1 MSAFA
6 KAHRRLH
13 RFHGGLHLAEHKQ
26 ESTLLSILD
35 LGVPEQLVLPLRQH
49 IGHIAE
55 PLVDVG
61 ERVAKGQLIGQAE
74 GFVSASLHAP
84 TSGRVVAIE
93 ERPYPHPSG
102 LPVRAIVI
110 DSDGLDEWGTL
121 PEPLPH
127 FTRCD
132 RDFLLQRIRWAGI
145 VGLGGATFPTSVKLS
160 PSKDKPV
167 HTLILNAAEC
177 EPYITCD
184 DMLMREQAERIVA
197 GLAIMRHILAP
208 EECLIGIEDNKPEAI
223 AAMREAV
230 DDSGLADTEVIPIP
244 TVYPSGG
251 EKQLIYV
258 LTGKEVP
265 SQHIPADIGVVCHN
279 VGTAAAVADA
289 VIEGRPLI
297 SRVVTL
303 SGGALKQP
311 QNVRAPI
318 GAPMHWLVKRIG
330 GYREEPRRLVMGGPM
345 MGLPLDRDDYPVVK
359 GTNCLLA
366 MDAEQAPPDE
376 PARPCIRCGE
386 CARVC
391 PVKLLPQQLYWY
403 TRARDFDEVQRFDL
417 FDCIECGCCAYVCPS
432 HIPLVQYYRFAKSEI
447 WAREE
452 ERRKADLAR
461 RRHEARLARLARLE
475 AERKARLRKKKEALE
490 KKDAN
495 ATDDPKKAAIQ
506 AALERVQARKAER
519 ARQQA
524 NEDGGSGDHKEP
536 S

>member
-1 MSAFA
+1 MSAR
-6 KAHRRLH
+6 KLH
-13 RFHGGLHLAEHKQ
+13 RFHGGLRLPEHKQ

-35 LGVPEQLVLPLRQH
+35 LGVPQRLVLPLRQH
-49 IGHIAE
+49 IGHLAE

-61 ERVAKGQLIGQAE
+61 EPVAKGQLIAQAE
-74 GFVSASLHAP
+74 GYVSASLHAP

-110 DSDGLDEWGTL
+110 ESDGLDEWAAL

-127 FTRCD
+127 FEQCD
-132 RDFLLQRIRWAGI
+132 RDFLLERIRWAGI
-145 VGLGGATFPTSVKLS
+145 VGLGGAAFPTSVKLA
-160 PSKDKPV
+160 PGADKPIR
-167 HTLILNAAEC
+167 TLILNGAEC

-184 DMLMREQAERIVA
+184 DMLMREQAERIIA
-197 GLAIMRHILAP
+197 GLRVMRHILTP
-208 EECLIGIEDNKPEAI
+208 RECLIGIEDNKPEAI
-223 AAMREAV
+223 AAMRRALDE
-230 DDSGLADTEVIPIP
+230 SGLEDSELISIP
-244 TVYPSGG
+244 TRYPSGG
-251 EKQLIYV
+251 ERQLIYL
-258 LTGKEVP
+258 LTGQEVP
-265 SQHIPADIGVVCHN
+265 SQHLPADIGVVCHN

-289 VIEGRPLI
+289 VIDGRPLI

-311 QNVRAPI
+311 QNVRAPL
-318 GAPMHWLVKRIG
+318 GASLGWLVEQIG
-330 GYREEPRRLVMGGPM
+330 GYREEPSRRVMGGPM
-345 MGLPLDRDDYPVVK
+345 MGVPLAGDDYPLLK
-359 GTNCLLA
+359 GGNCLLA
-366 MDAEQAPPDE
+366 LDAEQAPPEE

-391 PVKLLPQQLYWY
+391 PVELLPQQLYWY

-417 FDCIECGCCAYVCPS
+417 FDCIECGACAYVCPS

-447 WAREE
+447 WAQEE

-461 RRHEARLARLARLE
+461 RRHEARQARLARLE

-490 KKDAN
+490 QKQTD
-495 ATDDPKKAAIQ
+495 DDPKKAAIQ
-506 AALERVQARKAER
+506 AALRRVQAKKAER

-524 NEDGGSGDHKEP
+524 QAGVPDDRKEP